1 MAADGL
7 IVLGLDVSQTQAN
20 IQAELDGILNSTKTR
35 KIILK
40 TAIEKQKQKKKLMLL
55 LRKLTRKQ
63 SRWALKLT
71 QKV

>member
-20 IQAELDGILNSTKTR
+20 IQAELDSILNSTKTR

-40 TAIEKQKQKKKLMLL
+40 TAIEKAETEKRKLMLL

-71 QKV
+71 